1 MDRHGVFNSLA
12 DMVLLPL
19 HCAAP
24 RRVHA
29 RDMRVAHTRAD
40 TPACA
45 AAGTRRATR
54 GIATQRA
61 GLACVL
67 ALALALAGVPTEAS
81 AQWVAP
87 ARLADGDPPDLSA
100 LAVTGQVTLGTVG
113 TVAGFV
119 GGGLATRW
127 VARRAGATEGRASQL
142 AMVGAYT
149 GAALVTPVAPVLIGS
164 RDGASGS
171 YPAALAGT
179 LAGGAASVLLVYA
192 GRHGAFDCRACTPL
206 RWLAGAAI
214 VVLPSVGATV
224 AFDASRE

>member
-1 MDRHGVFNSLA
+1 MSARLLA
-12 DMVLLPL
+12 RVAP
-19 HCAAP
+19 AAP
-24 RRVHA
+24 GRTCRRV
-29 RDMRVAHTRAD
+29 
-40 TPACA
+40 
-45 AAGTRRATR
+45 
-54 GIATQRA
+54 
-61 GLACVL
+61 LA
-67 ALALALAGVPTEAS
+67 ALAVVVALLVAS
-81 AQWVAP
+81 VAMPATVAAQWVAP
-87 ARLADGDPPDLSA
+87 ARLAADAPPDLSG
-100 LAVTGQVTLGTVG
+100 LAVTGQVALGTLGTLG
-113 TVAGFV
+113 GFV

-127 VARRAGATEGRASQL
+127 VARHAGAPEGRASQL
-142 AMVGAYT
+142 AMIGAYT

-224 AFDASRE
+224 AFDASR